1 MGEAITAADRLAK
14 VTADMAEAA
23 KAAGRSQ
30 GMGDA
35 ITLLAVSKTKP
46 TAAIQPFIDL
56 GQRHFGENRVQEAAE
71 KWPALKQSH
80 DDIELH
86 LIGPLQTN
94 KVKQILGLFDVVQT
108 LDREK
113 LARELAKHVD
123 HPAFPR
129 LYIQVN
135 TGAESQKSGIL
146 PENLAAFHRL
156 CLDLGLSI
164 EGLMCL
170 PPIDAAAGPHFALLG
185 KLAAKIGVDRLSM
198 GMSGDYRT
206 AIALGATH
214 IRVGTALFGARDA

>member
-14 VTADMAEAA
+14 VTTDMAEAA

-30 GMGDA
+30 SMGDA

-46 TAAIQPFIDL
+46 TSAIQPFIDL

-113 LARELAKHVD
+113 LARELAKHAD

-135 TGAESQKSGIL
+135 TGAEAQKSGIL
-146 PENLAAFHRL
+146 PENLETFHRF

>member
-14 VTADMAEAA
+14 VTTDMAEAA

-30 GMGDA
+30 SMGDA

-46 TAAIQPFIDL
+46 TSAIQPFIDL

-135 TGAESQKSGIL
+135 TGAEAQKSGIL
-146 PENLAAFHRL
+146 PENLAAFHRF